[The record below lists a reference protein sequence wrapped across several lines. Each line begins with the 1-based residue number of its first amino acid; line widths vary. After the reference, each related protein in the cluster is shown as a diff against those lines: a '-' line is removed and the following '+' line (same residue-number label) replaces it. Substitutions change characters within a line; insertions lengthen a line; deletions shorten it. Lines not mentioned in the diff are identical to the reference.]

1 VESADRQ
8 LGLDRCITRRDFL
21 NGVALG
27 VGGSLASAGL
37 TACGWSLES
46 AARFEQDRPASYPPA
61 LTGLRGSHD
70 GSWEPAHALR
80 DGTFW
85 QQAGA
90 VIDTR
95 ETYDLVVVGGGIS
108 GLAAAYFFR
117 QRAGNDARI
126 LILDNHDDFG
136 GHATR
141 NEFSVGGRLLLG
153 NGGTQSIA
161 TPTPYSLQA
170 RGLLTALGIDPP
182 ALTAQCLDRQLF
194 AALKPAVFF
203 NKETFGEDCLVAR
216 DPTRPWAEFLAR
228 TPLSTAARCDIE
240 RLQEALID
248 YLPGLSSA
256 AKKDRLSRL
265 SYKDFLLHI
274 AQVHPDVIPF
284 YQTRTHGLYGIG
296 IDAVPAL
303 DCWGIGLPGFQG
315 LSLEPGPAPRMSH
328 AAAGAATPNR
338 EPYRFH
344 FPDGNAS
351 IARLLVRTL
360 VPEAVPGHTVED
372 LVTAQIDY
380 ARLDRPGA
388 AVRIRLGSLAV
399 RARQVGRPGSS
410 HEVAVY
416 YAREQRV
423 YAVHGR
429 GCVLAC
435 WNMVIP
441 SLCPELPEK
450 QKEALMYGAKVPLV
464 YTNVALRHWTAFHQL
479 GVRTVAA
486 PGCFHHTVSLH
497 EPVSIG
503 THRYASSPEEP
514 VVLRLVRTPCNPG
527 LPAREQHRSGRLELL
542 NTPFSTFERHIR
554 NELGRMLAPAGFD
567 PARDIVA
574 ITVNRWPHGYA
585 YEYNPLWDPE
595 WAPDEQPCVL
605 ARQPFGRI
613 TIANAD
619 AAAYAYTDAAID
631 QGYRAVQEL
640 FTIWGSS
647 TSARHQTRPEAGALG
662 GLLHLEDSR

>member
-1 VESADRQ
+1 VDGADRQ
-8 LGLDRCITRRDFL
+8 LGLDRQITRRDFL

-37 TACGWSLES
+37 TACGWSLET
-46 AARFEQDRPASYPPA
+46 AARFAQDRPAYYPPA

-70 GSWEPAHALR
+70 GSWELAHALR

-90 VIDTR
+90 IIDTR

-117 QRAGNDARI
+117 QRAGHKARI
-126 LILDNHDDFG
+126 LLLDNHDDFG

-141 NEFSVGGRLLLG
+141 NEFNVDGRLLLG
-153 NGGTQSIA
+153 NGGTHAIA
-161 TPTPYSLQA
+161 TPTPYSPQA

-182 ALTAQCLDRQLF
+182 ALAAQGSDRQLLT
-194 AALKPAVFF
+194 ALQPAVFF
-203 NKETFGEDCLVAR
+203 NKETFGTDRLVAR

-228 TPLSTAARCDIE
+228 TPLSPAARRDVE
-240 RLQEALID
+240 RLQEAPID

-265 SYKDFLLHI
+265 SYRDFLLKI
-274 AQVHPDVIPF
+274 AQAHPDVIPF
-284 YQTRTHGLYGIG
+284 YQTRTHGLYGVG
-296 IDAVPAL
+296 IDAVLAL
-303 DCWGIGLPGFQG
+303 DGWAIGLPGFQG
-315 LSLEPGPAPRMSH
+315 LGLEPGPASRMSRT
-328 AAAGAATPNR
+328 AAGLAMPKR

-360 VPEAVPGHTVED
+360 VPEAVPGHTVAD
-372 LVTAQIDY
+372 LVTTRINY

-388 AVRIRLGSLAV
+388 TVRIRLGSLAV
-399 RARQVGRPGSS
+399 RARHLGDAGSARQV
-410 HEVAVY
+410 EVY
-416 YAREQRV
+416 YTRAQRV
-423 YAVHGR
+423 YAVRGH

-435 WNMVIP
+435 WHMVIP
-441 SLCPELPEK
+441 FLCPELPEK

-464 YTNVALRHWTAFHQL
+464 YTNVALRNWTAFHQL
-479 GVRTVAA
+479 GVRAIAA

-497 EPVSIG
+497 EPISIG
-503 THRYASSPEEP
+503 THRYARSPEEP
-514 VVLRLVRTPCNPG
+514 VLLRLVRTPCQPG

-542 NTPFSTFERHIR
+542 TTPFATFERYIR
-554 NELGRMLAPAGFD
+554 DELGRMLAPAGFD

-595 WAPDEQPCVL
+595 WSPDEQPCVL

-613 TIANAD
+613 TIANSD

-640 FTIWGSS
+640 FTTWG
-647 TSARHQTRPEAGALG
+647 TSMQNA
-662 GLLHLEDSR
+662 

>member
-1 VESADRQ
+1 MDGEDRH
-8 LGLDRCITRRDFL
+8 LGLDRPISRRDVL
-21 NGVALG
+21 NGVAIG
-27 VGGSLASAGL
+27 VSSSLASAWL
-37 TACGWSLES
+37 TACGRSLEP
-46 AARFEQDRPASYPPA
+46 AALLAQDRPTYYPPA
-61 LTGLRGSHD
+61 LTGMRGSHD
-70 GSWEPAHALR
+70 GSWELAHALR

-90 VIDTR
+90 VTDTR
-95 ETYDLVVVGGGIS
+95 ETYDLVVVGCGIS

-117 QRAGNDARI
+117 QQAGNDARI
-126 LILDNHDDFG
+126 LLLDNHDDFG

-141 NEFSVGGRLLLG
+141 NEFSAGGQLLLG
-153 NGGTQSIA
+153 NGGTHAIA
-161 TPTPYSLQA
+161 TPTPYSSQA

-182 ALTAQCLDRQLF
+182 TLTAQCLDQQLF

-203 NKETFGEDCLVAR
+203 NKQTFGEDRLVAR
-216 DPTRPWAEFLAR
+216 DPARPWVEFLAR
-228 TPLSTAARCDIE
+228 TPLSPAAQRDIE
-240 RLQEALID
+240 RIQEARID
-248 YLPGLSSA
+248 YLPGLSSD

-265 SYKDFLLHI
+265 SYQDFLLRI
-274 AQVHPDVIPF
+274 VQAHPDIIPF
-284 YQTRTHGLYGIG
+284 YQTRTHGLYGVG

-315 LSLEPGPAPRMSH
+315 LGLEPGPAPRMSRT
-328 AAAGAATPNR
+328 AAGAATPNR
-338 EPYRFH
+338 EPYHFH

-372 LVTAQIDY
+372 IVTTRINY

-399 RARQVGRPGSS
+399 RARQVGGPGASR
-410 HEVAVY
+410 EVEVY
-416 YAREQRV
+416 YARAQRV
-423 YAVHGR
+423 YAVRGR

-435 WNMVIP
+435 WHMIIP

-450 QKEALMYGAKVPLV
+450 QKAALVYGAKVPLV
-464 YTNVALRHWTAFHQL
+464 YTNVALRNWTAFHQL
-479 GVRTVAA
+479 GVRTIAA
-486 PGCFHHTVSLH
+486 PGCFHHAVSLH
-497 EPVSIG
+497 EPISIG
-503 THRYASSPEEP
+503 TYRYAHTPEAP
-514 VVLRLVRTPCNPG
+514 VLLRLVRTPCQPG
-527 LPAREQHRSGRLELL
+527 LPAREQHRLGRLELL
-542 NTPFSTFERHIR
+542 TTPFATFERHIR
-554 NELGRMLAPAGFD
+554 DELGRMLTPAGFD

-595 WAPDEQPCVL
+595 KAPEDEPCVL

-613 TIANAD
+613 TIANSD

-640 FTIWGSS
+640 VLTWGAS
-647 TSARHQTRPEAGALG
+647 TNARHESRPEAGAPRPL
-662 GLLHLEDSR
+662 

>member
-1 VESADRQ
+1 VDGEGRH
-8 LGLDRCITRRDFL
+8 LGLDRQITRRDFL

-27 VGGSLASAGL
+27 VGGSLTSAWL
-37 TACGWSLES
+37 TACSRSLET
-46 AARFEQDRPASYPPA
+46 AALFAQDRPTYYPPA
-61 LTGLRGSHD
+61 LTGMRGSHD
-70 GSWEPAHALR
+70 GSWELAHALR

-90 VIDTR
+90 VTDTR
-95 ETYDLVVVGGGIS
+95 ERYDLVVVGSGIS

-117 QRAGNDARI
+117 QQAGNDARI
-126 LILDNHDDFG
+126 LLLDNHDDFG

-153 NGGTQSIA
+153 NGGTHAIA
-161 TPTPYSLQA
+161 TPTPYSSQA
-170 RGLLTALGIDPP
+170 RGLLTALGLDPP
-182 ALTAQCLDRQLF
+182 ALTAQCLDQQLF

-203 NKETFGEDCLVAR
+203 NKQTFGADRLVAR
-216 DPTRPWAEFLAR
+216 DPARPWAEFLAR
-228 TPLSTAARCDIE
+228 TPLSLAARRDIE
-240 RLQEALID
+240 RLQEAPLD

-265 SYKDFLLHI
+265 SYRDFLLHI
-274 AQVHPDVIPF
+274 AQVHPDVIAF

-315 LSLEPGPAPRMSH
+315 LGLEPGPAPRMSRT
-328 AAAGAATPNR
+328 AAGAATPNR
-338 EPYRFH
+338 EPYHFH

-360 VPEAVPGHTVED
+360 VPETVPGHTVED
-372 LVTAQIDY
+372 IVTTRINY

-399 RARQVGRPGSS
+399 RVRQVGDSRSLQ
-410 HEVAVY
+410 EVDVY
-416 YAREQRV
+416 YMRARRL
-423 YAVHGR
+423 YAVRGR

-435 WNMVIP
+435 WNMIIP
-441 SLCPELPEK
+441 SLCPELPDK
-450 QKEALMYGAKVPLV
+450 QKAALMYGAKVPLV
-464 YTNVALRHWTAFHQL
+464 YTNVALRNWLAFHRL
-479 GVRTVAA
+479 GVRTIAA
-486 PGCFHHTVSLH
+486 PGCFHHAVSLH
-497 EPVSIG
+497 EPINIG
-503 THRYASSPEEP
+503 TYRYAHTPEEP
-514 VVLRLVRTPCNPG
+514 VLLRLVRTPCQPG
-527 LPAREQHRSGRLELL
+527 LSAREQHRAGRLELL
-542 NTPFSTFERHIR
+542 TTPFVTFERHIR
-554 NELGRMLAPAGFD
+554 DELGRMLAPAGFD
-567 PARDIVA
+567 PACDIVA

-595 WAPDEQPCVL
+595 WAPEDEPCVL

-613 TIANAD
+613 TIANSD

-640 FTIWGSS
+640 CRVWDTS
-647 TSARHQTRPEAGALG
+647 THGPRQR
-662 GLLHLEDSR
+662 

>member
-1 VESADRQ
+1 VDAEERH
-8 LGLDRCITRRDFL
+8 LGLDRHITRRDFL

-27 VGGSLASAGL
+27 VGGSVASAWL
-37 TACGWSLES
+37 TACGWSVET
-46 AARFEQDRPASYPPA
+46 AALFAPDRPTYYPPA
-61 LTGLRGSHD
+61 LTGMRGSHD
-70 GSWEPAHALR
+70 GSWELAHAPR

-85 QQAGA
+85 QQVGA
-90 VIDTR
+90 VTDTR
-95 ETYDLVVVGGGIS
+95 ETYDLVVVGSGIS

-126 LILDNHDDFG
+126 LLLDNHDDFG

-141 NEFSVGGRLLLG
+141 NEFRVGGQLLLG
-153 NGGTQSIA
+153 NGGTHAIA
-161 TPTPYSLQA
+161 TPTPYSPQA

-182 ALTAQCLDRQLF
+182 ALTAQCVDQQLF

-203 NKETFGEDCLVAR
+203 SKETFGEDRLVVR
-216 DPTRPWAEFLAR
+216 DPTQPWAAFLAR
-228 TPLSTAARCDIE
+228 TPLSHAVRRDIE
-240 RLQEALID
+240 RIQEAPID

-256 AKKDRLSRL
+256 AKKERLSRV
-265 SYKDFLLHI
+265 SYQDFLLTI
-274 AQVHPDVIPF
+274 AQAHPDVIPF

-303 DCWGIGLPGFQG
+303 DGWGIGLPGFQG
-315 LSLEPGPAPRMSH
+315 LELEPGPAPRMSRT
-328 AAAGAATPNR
+328 AAGAATPNR

-360 VPEAVPGHTVED
+360 VPEAVPGQTVED
-372 LVTAQIDY
+372 LVTTRINY

-388 AVRIRLGSLAV
+388 TVRIRLGSLAV
-399 RARQVGRPGSS
+399 RARQVGEPRSS
-410 HEVAVY
+410 REVEVY
-416 YAREQRV
+416 YTRAQRV
-423 YAVHGR
+423 YAVRGR

-441 SLCPELPEK
+441 SLCPELPEP
-450 QKEALMYGAKVPLV
+450 QKEALVYGAKVPLV
-464 YTNVALRHWTAFHQL
+464 YTNVALRHGTAFHQL
-479 GVRTVAA
+479 GVRTIAA
-486 PGCFHHTVSLH
+486 PGCFHHAVSLH
-497 EPVSIG
+497 EPISIG
-503 THRYASSPEEP
+503 AYRYARTPEAP
-514 VVLRLVRTPCNPG
+514 VLLRLVRTPCQPG
-527 LPAREQHRSGRLELL
+527 LPAREQHRLGRLELL
-542 NTPFSTFERHIR
+542 TTPFTTFERHIR
-554 NELGRMLAPAGFD
+554 DELGRMLAPAGFD

-613 TIANAD
+613 TIANSD

-640 FTIWGSS
+640 FMTWG
-647 TSARHQTRPEAGALG
+647 TRTQHA
-662 GLLHLEDSR
+662 